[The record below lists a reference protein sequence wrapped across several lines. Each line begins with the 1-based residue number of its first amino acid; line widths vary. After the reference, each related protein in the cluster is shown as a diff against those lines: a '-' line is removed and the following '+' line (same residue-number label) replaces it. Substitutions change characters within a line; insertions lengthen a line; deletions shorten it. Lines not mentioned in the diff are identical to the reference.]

1 MHNELQTEH
10 HYRKVRLKGRWNLSQ
25 ALSVNIGKFVILTTL
40 ICAVSS
46 NRPPRFA
53 IDGQSEIVLR
63 LKESPETKVGSLIY
77 TLKGYDPD
85 NDPLTFGKRNSH
97 DSEIIRIENTGGNEA
112 KVYLAKELDRESQDE
127 YAIVLTLTDSHYSDH
142 NYVTQSFLLLV
153 EDINDNS
160 PIFLPYQNAIEIPE
174 GTEPTV
180 ISTLEATDADE
191 GAYGQVVYYLQELD
205 GDNDVFSISTNQG
218 KGVLRLQ
225 KELDYETK
233 SLYQLRVLAVDRANQ
248 GPVNTGTAAILV
260 KVKDIEDQPPEFVE
274 VQAVARIAEDA
285 PVGTRV
291 LRVRAIDGDRG
302 INNPIA
308 YSLEANDLFD
318 IDRHTGVVYTLTE
331 LDREEQADQVNGAHI
346 LRITASEL
354 SKSEAGAGKSAP
366 STVRTEVT
374 VIVSDVNDE
383 IPTFGETVY
392 RCEINENAQTNT
404 PLGFIDEDVQNFVFD
419 HDEGNN
425 GTFRLFLDPPN
436 DLFEIVPELAVN
448 EANFML
454 RVKNSKSLDFE
465 QFVEVNFTIFAREID
480 EPSRYSSAHVQI
492 FIRDQND
499 NYPEF
504 TQTIYNASVLEN
516 SELGTIIT
524 KVEATDVDSGDFG
537 SMGIRY
543 TNLRGGI
550 AHLLHLNPITGVITI
565 KQTGSTAFDREIISR
580 HYLTVEAIDNIGQ
593 GNRNTAQI
601 IVDIQ
606 DVNDNAPTFL
616 QRQYEAKLLEN
627 KNEFETPLQVE
638 ARDLDLNGTENSQI
652 TYEIVEGLY
661 RLNFTI
667 NPRSGLVQPLHH
679 FDYEDLVDSSNRR
692 HLREANVGMREIDLL
707 IRARDSGIPML
718 STVVPV
724 LIYVQ
729 DVNDNPPIFQ
739 KSFYSKSVPEDLPG
753 GSSILQVLA
762 IDRDG
767 SSPNN
772 AVVYRIQMGASDKFI
787 INSESGII
795 SVAQGANL
803 DPDLTDNKQTL
814 YTLTVLALDGGLG
827 NSQLMNTA
835 TVNISIQDVNNKL
848 PVLGEMSQVKIME
861 NTPVGV
867 SVYRLK
873 ATDLDE
879 NCILRYKL
887 NTDHCEARN
896 EEGGLIKLSEYDY
909 LGAFELD
916 PIEGHLKVVKLLDRE
931 KVEHIKL
938 AITVEDLA
946 AAKGKQVVEGF
957 LSIQILDENDNN
969 PKFKQPFYRQSIT
982 ENSINGVMIANVLA
996 YDLDKNRTI
1005 TYTMEGNPIYR
1016 NLIHLD
1022 AQTGEIVVA
1031 NKIDHEQHQW
1041 LNFSVRATDSGQP
1054 PRSSLVEV
1062 YVTVLDENDNN
1073 PYFIGG
1079 SKNYTISENAPLGT
1093 RVATIQAADAD
1104 AGDFGKITFLMD
1116 RLSSQG
1122 KFTIDA
1128 DTGVLTVADRL
1139 DRETKNSYN
1148 LVIEAWDNYQ
1158 FGFLAGESRNAFK
1171 QVFISILDENDN
1183 APEVSLPTSC
1193 VLITEYHELHE
1204 RIASIVAKDA
1214 DDSSTPNGRLEFA
1227 ITQGNKEGLFELRQL
1242 DEWNAHIF
1250 ASKTLRN
1257 RYGNYSLTITTRD
1270 LGVPSNVV
1278 QSTLDI
1284 CVADYNDHAPVFVR
1298 PLHNTT
1304 VRIPENATVGTM
1316 ILQVY
1321 ANDADMGQNAL
1332 VRYRLKPDPLG
1343 SYKMFDLHSNTG
1355 ELLLKEPLNR
1365 EKQKIHEI
1373 RIEAYDQGLPT
1384 SLSSDLDL
1392 SIYVRNVNDYEPQFI
1407 TNEIHVNFTEHS
1419 DPGAERIQLP
1429 DTIDKDQLD
1438 LDDPDE
1444 TPSQVC
1450 YFIVQGNEDGYF
1462 YLDPET
1468 HVLTVHRE
1476 LDREVMA
1483 NYTLH
1488 VKATENCGNASLPSS
1503 GPRRRMGIEISNGL
1517 SGYLHNPLKV
1527 TGYNRYQHSRQLR
1540 EIPTD
1545 EDYEPEVLSSY
1556 ENYEN
1561 SDEDGEPPAAALVD
1575 NPNANGDSTII
1586 KVHVRVLDIN
1596 DNPPRFRSKIFTGGI
1611 TTNADFGLKFMRVEA
1626 FDADEGLNGKIGYY
1640 QVGDIRQTLSEGL
1653 ENVRK
1658 APFLVDAETGDV
1670 QLNFDPQKG
1679 MKGYFDFMVL
1689 ANDTLGMR
1697 DVAHVFI
1704 YLLRED
1710 QKVRFVFRL
1719 QPDEL
1724 RSRVGTFRDTLGN
1737 ITESIVNIDE
1747 IKVHENKDGSVD
1759 KTKTDLYMHLVER
1772 EDNSIYEVTD
1782 VLKLIDTH
1790 IESLDEL
1797 FKDLNVLDT
1806 QPAAEAQLLTAG
1818 PNKGPV
1824 FVWLIFTN
1832 LFLATLLVVTLAL
1845 CASQRNGYRRQ
1856 LRAAKV
1862 NILRGHSSMSMQ
1874 QNHEP
1879 ATRVPNTN
1887 KHSVQGSNPIWL
1899 KSYENEWF
1907 KTIEETVSVSGHD
1920 SLDDNFLAITGGG
1933 GGTQDIH
1940 ETLKGTAKLFNN
1952 TNDLNRHFNLYNQ
1965 IDKLTNNAQILARKL
1980 ETTEL

>member
-1 MHNELQTEH
+1 MHNEFEKQSKSNH
-10 HYRKVRLKGRWNLSQ
+10 NAIASMGYKKVRLKGILLILS
-25 ALSVNIGKFVILTTL
+25 TL
-40 ICAVSS
+40 ISGVSA

-63 LKESPETKVGSLIY
+63 LKESPETQVGSHIY

-85 NDPLTFGKRNSH
+85 NDPLIFGKRNSH

-112 KVYLAKELDRESQDE
+112 KVFLAKELDRETQDE

-153 EDINDNS
+153 EDINDNA

-174 GTEPTV
+174 GSPPGV

-205 GDNDVFSISTNQG
+205 GDNDIFSISTHQG
-218 KGVLRLQ
+218 KGILRLQ
-225 KELDYETK
+225 RQLDYETK
-233 SLYQLRVLAVDRANQ
+233 SLYQLRVLAIDRANQ

-260 KVKDIEDQPPEFVE
+260 KVRDIEDQPPEFVE
-274 VQAVARIAEDA
+274 VQAVARIAEDS
-285 PVGTRV
+285 PVGTKV

-308 YSLEANDLFD
+308 YALDGNDLFD
-318 IDRHTGVVYTLTE
+318 IDSHTGVVYTLTV
-331 LDREEQADQVNGAHI
+331 LDREEESDQVNGAHI
-346 LRITASEL
+346 LRITATEL
-354 SKSEAGAGKSAP
+354 SKSPEAAQQVP

-374 VIVSDVNDE
+374 IIVTDVNDE
-383 IPTFGETVY
+383 IPTFAEPLY
-392 RCEINENAQTNT
+392 RCEVNENAQTNT
-404 PLGFIDEDVQNFVFD
+404 PLNFLDGDVQNIVFD
-419 HDEGNN
+419 HDEGKN

-454 RVKNSKSLDFE
+454 RVRNSKSLDFE
-465 QFVEVNFTIFAREID
+465 QFVEINFTIFAREID
-480 EPSRYSSAHVQI
+480 EPSRWSSAHVQI

-499 NYPEF
+499 NFPEF
-504 TQTIYNASVLEN
+504 TQSIYNAGVPEN
-516 SELGTIIT
+516 SEQGTIIAQ
-524 KVEATDVDSGDFG
+524 VEAVDVDSGDFG

-550 AHLLHLNPITGVITI
+550 AHLLNLNPITGVISI
-565 KQTGSTAFDREIISR
+565 KTSGSAAFDREIISR
-580 HYLTVEAIDNIGQ
+580 HYLTVEAIDNVGQ

-601 IVDIQ
+601 ILDIQ

-627 KNEFETPLQVE
+627 KAEFETPLQVE

-661 RLNFTI
+661 RTNFSI
-667 NPRSGLVQPLHH
+667 DAASGVLRPLHH
-679 FDYEDLVDSSNRR
+679 FDYEELVDSNRR
-692 HLREANVGMREIDLL
+692 HVRQANADMRGIELL

-739 KSFYSKSVPEDLPG
+739 RSFYSKTVPEDLPG
-753 GSSILQVLA
+753 GSSVLQVLA

-772 AVVYRIQMGASDKFI
+772 AIVYRIQKGASDKFV
-787 INSESGII
+787 INSETGVIF
-795 SVAQGANL
+795 VAKGANL
-803 DPDLTDNKQTL
+803 DPDLTESKRLL
-814 YTLTVLALDGGLG
+814 YTLNVIALDGGLG
-827 NSQLMNTA
+827 SSQLMNTA
-835 TVNISIQDVNNKL
+835 TVNISIKDVNNKP
-848 PVLGEMSQVKIME
+848 PVLGELPALRIVE
-861 NTPVGV
+861 NTPVGTL
-867 SVYRLK
+867 VYQLQ
-873 ATDLDE
+873 ATDPDQ
-879 NCILRYKL
+879 NPILRYKL
-887 NTDHCEARN
+887 NAELSEARN
-896 EEGGLIKLSEYDY
+896 EEGGLVKLSEYDY
-909 LGAFELD
+909 LGSFELD
-916 PIEGHLKVVKLLDRE
+916 AIQGQLKVVKLLDRE

-946 AAKGKQVVEGF
+946 AAKGRQIVEAF
-957 LSIQILDENDNN
+957 LSIHVQDENDNN
-969 PKFKQPFYRQSIT
+969 PKFRQPFYRHSIT

-996 YDLDKNRTI
+996 YDVDKNRTI
-1005 TYTMEGNPIYR
+1005 SYALEGNPAYR

-1022 AQTGEIVVA
+1022 AQTGAIVVA

-1041 LNFSVRATDSGQP
+1041 LNFSVRATDSGVP
-1054 PRSSLVEV
+1054 PRSALVDV

-1079 SKNYTISENAPLGT
+1079 SKNYTISENAEPGT
-1093 RVATIQAADAD
+1093 RVATVQAADAD

-1116 RLSSQG
+1116 RISSQG

-1128 DTGVLTVADRL
+1128 DTGVLTVADKL

-1171 QVFISILDENDN
+1171 QVFITILDENDN
-1183 APEVSLPTSC
+1183 APEVSLPSSC

-1204 RIASIVAKDA
+1204 SIASIIGKDA
-1214 DDSSTPNGRLEFA
+1214 DDAATPNGRLEMA
-1227 ITQGNKEGLFELRQL
+1227 ISQGNREGKLNNTQNELQSLKLPSTCSGLFELRQL
-1242 DEWNAHIF
+1242 DPWNAHLY
-1250 ASKTLRN
+1250 ASRTLRN
-1257 RYGNYSLTITTRD
+1257 KFGNYSLTITTKD
-1270 LGVPSNVV
+1270 LGVPPNIVHSI
-1278 QSTLDI
+1278 LDI
-1284 CVADYNDHAPVFVR
+1284 CVADFNDHAPVFVR

-1304 VRIPENATVGTM
+1304 VRVPENATVGTM
-1316 ILQVY
+1316 ILQAY
-1321 ANDADMGQNAL
+1321 ASDADMGQNAL

-1343 SYKMFDLHSNTG
+1343 SYKLFDMNANTG
-1355 ELLLKEPLNR
+1355 ELLLREPLNR
-1365 EKQKIHEI
+1365 DKQKIHEL

-1384 SLSSDLDL
+1384 SLSTDLDL
-1392 SIYVRNVNDYEPQFI
+1392 VIYIRNVNDYEPQFI
-1407 TNEIHVNFTEHS
+1407 VNEIAVNFTEHA
-1419 DPGAERIQLP
+1419 DPGSERIKLP
-1429 DTIDKDQLD
+1429 DTIDKDEMD
-1438 LDDPDE
+1438 LDDPNE
-1444 TPSQVC
+1444 APSQVC
-1450 YFIVQGNEDGYF
+1450 YFILHGNEEGYF
-1462 YLDPET
+1462 QLDPET
-1468 HVLTVHRE
+1468 HVLTVERQ
-1476 LDREVMA
+1476 LDRELIA
-1483 NYTLH
+1483 NFTLY
-1488 VKATENCGNASLPSS
+1488 VKATENCANDTLPALEALNSQ
-1503 GPRRRMGIEISNGL
+1503 EL
-1517 SGYLHNPLKV
+1517 GYLQSPKNNYDRFK
-1527 TGYNRYQHSRQLR
+1527 HSRQLR
-1540 EIPTD
+1540 VVNME
-1545 EDYEPEVLSSY
+1545 YEMSTSSAEPDLVSY
-1556 ENYEN
+1556 ENYSEEPKV
-1561 SDEDGEPPAAALVD
+1561 DEVEQPLKL
-1575 NPNANGDSTII
+1575 DSTIVI
-1586 KVHVRVLDIN
+1586 VQVRVLDIN

-1611 TTNADFGLKFMRVEA
+1611 TTNADFGLRFMSVEA
-1626 FDADEGLNGKIGYY
+1626 TDPDEGANSKITYY
-1640 QVGDIRQTLSEGL
+1640 QVGEIRQTLSEGL

-1658 APFLVDAETGDV
+1658 APFLIDPDTGEV

-1724 RSRVGTFRDTLGN
+1724 RARIDTFRDTLGN

-1747 IKVHENKDGSVD
+1747 IKVHVNKDGSVD

-1772 EDNSIYEVTD
+1772 EDNSIYEVAE

-1806 QPAAEAQLLTAG
+1806 QPAEAQLLTAG
-1818 PNKGPV
+1818 PVKGAM

-1832 LFLATLLVVTLAL
+1832 LFVASLLVVTLAL
-1845 CASQRNGYRRQ
+1845 CASQRKGYKRQ

-1862 NILRGHSSMSMQ
+1862 NIFRGHSSMSMQ
-1874 QNHEP
+1874 HPHEP
-1879 ATRVPNTN
+1879 ASRVPNTN

-1899 KSYENEWF
+1899 KGYENEWF
-1907 KTIEETVSVSGHD
+1907 KTEENLSVGGHD
-1920 SLDDNFLAITGGG
+1920 SLDDNFLAVGN
-1933 GGTQDIH
+1933 QDMQ

-1952 TNDLNRHFNLYNQ
+1952 SNDLNRHFNLYNQ
-1965 IDKLTNNAQILARKL
+1965 IDKLTNNAQMLARKL

>member
-1 MHNELQTEH
+1 MVECDLSCSSCRQQLSSGAHNIIMYKAKQSKAIASLD
-10 HYRKVRLKGRWNLSQ
+10 YKKVRLKAHRCSPCQILF
-25 ALSVNIGKFVILTTL
+25 AILVIFIGLV
-40 ICAVSS
+40 AA

-63 LKESPETKVGSLIY
+63 LKESPETRVGSHIY

-85 NDPLTFGKRNSH
+85 NDPLFFGKRNSQ

-112 KVYLAKELDRESQDE
+112 KVFLAKELDRETQDE

-153 EDINDNS
+153 EDINDNT
-160 PIFLPYQNAIEIPE
+160 PIFLPYPNAIEIPE
-174 GTEPTV
+174 GSAPGV

-205 GDNDVFSISTNQG
+205 GDNDVFSISTHQG
-218 KGVLRLQ
+218 KGILRLQ
-225 KELDYETK
+225 GELDYERK
-233 SLYQLRVLAVDRANQ
+233 SLYQLRVLAIDRANQ

-285 PVGTRV
+285 PVGTKV

-308 YSLEANDLFD
+308 YTLDGNDLFD
-318 IDRHTGVVYTLTE
+318 IDTHTGVVYTLAV
-331 LDREEQADQVNGAHI
+331 LDREEESDHVNGAHI
-346 LRITASEL
+346 LRISATEL
-354 SKSEAGAGKSAP
+354 SKTAEEPQAP
-366 STVRTEVT
+366 ATVRTEVT
-374 VIVSDVNDE
+374 IIVTDVNDE
-383 IPTFGETVY
+383 IPTFGEIIY
-392 RCEINENAQTNT
+392 RCEVNENAQSNT
-404 PLGFIDEDVQNFVFD
+404 PLNFIDGEVQNVVYD
-419 HDEGNN
+419 HDEGKN

-465 QFVEVNFTIFAREID
+465 DFIEVNFTIFAREID
-480 EPSRYSSAHVQI
+480 EPTRWSSAHVQI

-499 NYPEF
+499 NFPEF
-504 TQTIYNASVLEN
+504 TQAIYNAGVPEN
-516 SELGTIIT
+516 SEQGTIIS
-524 KVEATDVDSGDFG
+524 KVEAIDIDSGDFG
-537 SMGIRY
+537 TMGIRY

-565 KQTGSTAFDREIISR
+565 KTPGSAAFDREIISR
-580 HYLTVEAIDNIGQ
+580 HYLTVEAIDNVGQ

-601 IVDIQ
+601 ILDIQ
-606 DVNDNAPTFL
+606 DVNDNAPIFL
-616 QRQYEAKLLEN
+616 HRQYEAKLLEN
-627 KNEFETPLQVE
+627 KAEFETPLQVE

-652 TYEIVEGLY
+652 TYEIVEGFY
-661 RLNFTI
+661 RMNFTI
-667 NPRSGLVQPLHH
+667 DPESGLIRPLHH
-679 FDYEDLVDSSNRR
+679 FDYEELVDSHR
-692 HLREANVGMREIDLL
+692 HAVRQTNADMREIDLL
-707 IRARDSGIPML
+707 VRARDSGIPML

-724 LIYVQ
+724 LIYLQ

-739 KSFYSKSVPEDLPG
+739 KSFYAKTVPEDMPG
-753 GSSILQVLA
+753 GSSVLQVLA

-772 AVVYRIQMGASDKFI
+772 AIVYRIQTGASDKFI
-787 INSESGII
+787 INSETGVIT
-795 SVAQGANL
+795 VAQGANL
-803 DPDLTDNKQTL
+803 DPDLTESKRL
-814 YTLTVLALDGGLG
+814 IYTLNVLALDGGLG
-827 NSQLMNTA
+827 NSQMMNTA
-835 TVNISIQDVNNKL
+835 TVNISIKDVNNKP
-848 PVLGEMSQVKIME
+848 PVLQDLPTLKIVE
-861 NTPVGV
+861 NTPVGTL
-867 SVYRLK
+867 VYQVK
-873 ATDLDE
+873 ATDPDQ
-879 NCILRYKL
+879 NPILRYKL
-887 NTDHCEARN
+887 NAAHSEARN
-896 EEGGLIKLSEYDY
+896 EEGALVKITEYDY
-909 LGAFELD
+909 LGAFDLD
-916 PIEGHLKVVKLLDRE
+916 AIEGYLKVIKLLDRE

-946 AAKGKQVVEGF
+946 AAKGRQIVEAF
-957 LSIQILDENDNN
+957 LTIQIQDENDNN
-969 PKFKQPFYRQSIT
+969 PRFRQPFYRQTIT
-982 ENSINGVMIANVLA
+982 ENSINGVLIANVLA
-996 YDLDKNRTI
+996 YDVDKNRTVS
-1005 TYTMEGNPIYR
+1005 YALEGNPIYR
-1016 NLIHLD
+1016 SLVHLD

-1041 LNFSVRATDSGQP
+1041 LNFSVRATDAGLP
-1054 PRSSLVEV
+1054 PRSALVDV
-1062 YVTVLDENDNN
+1062 FVSVLDENDNN

-1079 SKNYTISENAPLGT
+1079 SKNYTISESAAPGT
-1093 RVATIQAADAD
+1093 RVATVQAADAD
-1104 AGDFGKITFLMD
+1104 SGDFGKITFLMD
-1116 RLSSQG
+1116 RISSQG

-1128 DTGVLTVADRL
+1128 DTGVLSVADKL
-1139 DRETKNSYN
+1139 DRETKDSYN

-1171 QVFISILDENDN
+1171 QVFINILDENDN
-1183 APEVSLPTSC
+1183 EPEVSLPSSC
-1193 VLITEYHELHE
+1193 ILITEYHELHE
-1204 RIASIVAKDA
+1204 SIASIVGRDA
-1214 DDSSTPNGRLEFA
+1214 DDPATPNGRLEFA
-1227 ITQGNKEGLFELRQL
+1227 ISKGNRDGLFELRQL
-1242 DEWNAHIF
+1242 DPWNAQIY

-1257 RYGNYSLTITTRD
+1257 QFGNYTLTIKTRD
-1270 LGVPSNVV
+1270 LGVPANVV
-1278 QSTLDI
+1278 LNTLDI
-1284 CVADYNDHAPVFVR
+1284 CVSDFNDHAPVFVR

-1316 ILQVY
+1316 ILQAY
-1321 ANDADMGQNAL
+1321 ASDADIGQNAL

-1343 SYKMFDLHSNTG
+1343 SYKLFEIRPNTG
-1355 ELLLKEPLNR
+1355 ELLLKERLNR
-1365 EKQKIHEI
+1365 NKQKMHEI

-1384 SLSSDLDL
+1384 SLSTDLDL
-1392 SIYVRNVNDYEPQFI
+1392 TIYVRNVNDYEPQFI
-1407 TNEIHVNFTEHS
+1407 VNEISVNFTEHS
-1419 DPGAERIQLP
+1419 DPGAERIKLP
-1429 DTIDKDQLD
+1429 DTVDKDEMD

-1444 TPSQVC
+1444 SPTQVC
-1450 YFIVQGNEDGYF
+1450 YFILHGNEAGYF
-1462 YLDPET
+1462 RLEPET
-1468 HVLTVHRE
+1468 HVLTVERE
-1476 LDREVMA
+1476 LDRELIA
-1483 NYTLH
+1483 NFTLY
-1488 VKATENCGNASLPSS
+1488 VKATENCANDTLEHGLPS
-1503 GPRRRMGIEISNGL
+1503 RGIEIDSRVN
-1517 SGYLHNPLKV
+1517 SRQSQMSYDRFK
-1527 TGYNRYQHSRQLR
+1527 HSRHLR
-1540 EIPTD
+1540 GPSLEYEMSTSA
-1545 EDYEPEVLSSY
+1545 EPEALLSY
-1556 ENYEN
+1556 DNYVDAN
-1561 SDEDGEPPAAALVD
+1561 SAEKL
-1575 NPNANGDSTII
+1575 DST
-1586 KVHVRVLDIN
+1586 VVCVRVRVLDIN
-1596 DNPPRFRSKIFTGGI
+1596 DNPPKFRSKIFTGGI
-1611 TTNADFGLKFMRVEA
+1611 TTNADFGQIFMRVEA
-1626 FDADEGLNGKIGYY
+1626 FDPDEGDNAKITYY

-1658 APFLVDAETGDV
+1658 EPFLIDRNTGDV

-1710 QKVRFVFRL
+1710 QKVRIVFRL

-1724 RSRVGTFRDTLGN
+1724 RSRIDTFRDTLGN
-1737 ITESIVNIDE
+1737 VTDSIVNIDE

-1772 EDNSIYEVTD
+1772 EDNSIYEVSE

-1806 QPAAEAQLLTAG
+1806 QPAEAQLLMASPT
-1818 PNKGPV
+1818 KGAM
-1824 FVWLIFTN
+1824 FVWLVFTN
-1832 LFLATLLVVTLAL
+1832 LFLAALLVVTLAL
-1845 CASQRNGYRRQ
+1845 CASQRKGYKRQ

-1862 NILRGHSSMSMQ
+1862 NIFRGHSSTSLQ
-1874 QNHEP
+1874 HPHEP

-1899 KSYENEWF
+1899 KGYENEWF
-1907 KTIEETVSVSGHD
+1907 KTEETLSVGGQD
-1920 SLDDNFLAITGGG
+1920 SLDDNFLAI
-1933 GGTQDIH
+1933 GTQDLR